1 MKKFV
6 LELVQEVFECSLT
19 FDYQAEQMKLKVEDV
34 KFEDILLAPE
44 QVLMHRSQI
53 INNFVGR
60 VLSTEYPLLIGELFL
75 KVVC

>member
-6 LELVQEVFECSLT
+6 LELVHEIFECSLA
-19 FDYQAEQMKLKVEDV
+19 FDEQADQMKLKVDDV
-34 KFEDILLAPE
+34 EFEDILLAPE